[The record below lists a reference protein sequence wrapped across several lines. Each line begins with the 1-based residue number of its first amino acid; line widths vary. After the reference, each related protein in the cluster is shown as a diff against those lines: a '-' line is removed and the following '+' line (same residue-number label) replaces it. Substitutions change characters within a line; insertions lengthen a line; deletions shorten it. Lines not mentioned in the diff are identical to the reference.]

1 MVEEIKSAFEGIKTE
16 VNGAIESA
24 KAENAVAVDSLKSEL
39 EELKSQVSVVKDAA
53 DKLEA
58 KNNRIKMNE
67 NQVKGFNVVLGE
79 AIEKNAELI
88 GKVGAGEMKSTKFN
102 LDTKAVGTMTEAAN
116 LTGDIP
122 RSYANQV
129 YALPA
134 RKVHVRSLL
143 PVGTI
148 STGLFTFPKETGGE
162 GAPAVQTQG
171 SAKAQ
176 VDFDITMSDAAAQ
189 FIAGYTRISRQML
202 DDVPAMT
209 SFLQSRLLEKYL
221 VAEDAQL
228 LSGDGSAPDLQ
239 GILGVASAYAG
250 SETVYVAQ
258 LVSAVGQ
265 VEAANY
271 QANGIL
277 VNPTDWATILLTQN
291 TNAPYSLPGA
301 VVVGPDG
308 SLNICGI
315 PVYKSTAIAAGTFL
329 VGDWAMG
336 AQIMQRDGISV
347 QFSENDQ
354 DNFIK
359 NLITVRVEARIAF
372 PIYYNAAFVTGT
384 FGTAGV

>member
-1 MVEEIKSAFEGIKTE
+1 MVEEIKSAFEGIKSE
-16 VNGAIESA
+16 LNGQFDAV
-24 KAENAVAVDSLKSEL
+24 KAENATAVDAVKSEL
-39 EELKSQVSVVKDAA
+39 EELKSQVAVVKDAA

-67 NQVKGFNVVLGE
+67 NQAKGFNVVLGE
-79 AIEKNAELI
+79 AIEKNADLI
-88 GKVGAGEMKSTKFN
+88 GKVAAGEQKSTKFT
-102 LDTKAVGTMTEAAN
+102 LDTKAVGTMTEAVN

-122 RSYANQV
+122 RAYANQV

-162 GAPAVQTQG
+162 GAVAVQTQG
-171 SAKAQ
+171 SAKSQ
-176 VDFDITMSDAAAQ
+176 VDFDITMTDAAAQ
-189 FIAGYTRISRQML
+189 FIAGYVRISRQML

-209 SFLQSRLLEKYL
+209 SFLQARLLEKYL
-221 VAEDAQL
+221 IAEDAQL

-250 SETVYVAQ
+250 TSTVYVAQ
-258 LVSAVGQ
+258 LVESVGQ
-265 VEAANY
+265 IEAANY

-277 VNPTDWATILLTQN
+277 VNPADWATILLTQN
-291 TNAPYSLPGA
+291 TDSPYSLPGA

-308 SLNICGI
+308 GLNICGI

-372 PIYYNAAFVTGT
+372 PIYYSGAFVTGT
-384 FGTAGV
+384 FGA